1 MILVRVE
8 AEKSIN
14 SAVVVKHKRKEIS
27 LRADICLRGRN
38 FFLQILD
45 KNFENWKEVI
55 KVVALDEIKSI
66 LNTYEAPLK
75 ELRDS
80 L

>member
-1 MILVRVE
+1 M
-8 AEKSIN
+8 
-14 SAVVVKHKRKEIS
+14 
-27 LRADICLRGRN
+27 
-38 FFLQILD
+38 
-45 KNFENWKEVI
+45 KEVI

>member
-1 MILVRVE
+1 MQNN
-8 AEKSIN
+8 KC
-14 SAVVVKHKRKEIS
+14 KKK
-27 LRADICLRGRN
+27 
-38 FFLQILD
+38 
-45 KNFENWKEVI
+45 KEVI